1 MQNLPNYYELLD
13 VSPDATVEEIKRAYR
28 RLARKYHPDLNPG
41 DKQAEETFKDL
52 VEAYDVLCDP
62 EERQK
67 YDQLI
72 NSRNPKSRRRSQA
85 SNPKTRRSP
94 ASTENGRYGSDF
106 NRFVE
111 QTFRQ
116 KTQRQTGK
124 TPSQSSRRVPRDEGS
139 TYRPGTRK
147 TAYKAPTDPTRSETE
162 RPRDVEARLKLPLD
176 KAYRGGKERIRL
188 EDGRS
193 LEIDMPSGMIDG
205 QQMRLR
211 GQGIGGGDLYLTITI
226 APHCLFKLKDKDVF
240 CRIPVSPSEAV
251 LGSAIQ
257 VPTLDGLV
265 EMSIPAGI
273 KSGQRLRLANK
284 GYPVDGERGDQ
295 LVEIQIVVPPE
306 PTAEEKELYQ
316 KLQEIQSFAPRD
328 SLLKSRGE

>member
-1 MQNLPNYYELLD
+1 MPNLPNYYELLD

-62 EERQK
+62 EERKK

-72 NSRNPKSRRRSQA
+72 NTRNPKSRRRKKPANS
-85 SNPKTRRSP
+85 KTRRGGTTSK
-94 ASTENGRYGSDF
+94 NGQSEADF
-106 NRFVE
+106 SRFVE
-111 QTFRQ
+111 QPSRQ
-116 KTQRQTGK
+116 KTQRQPGK
-124 TPSQSSRRVPRDEGS
+124 NPTQTSRRVSQNEGS
-139 TYRPGTRK
+139 AYRPGNRK
-147 TAYKAPTDPTRSETE
+147 TAYKVEAEPSRSPKE
-162 RPRDVEARLKLPLD
+162 RPRDVEAKLKLPLE

-193 LEIDMPSGMIDG
+193 LEIDMPPAMIDG

-211 GQGIGGGDLYLTITI
+211 GQGLGGGDLYLTITI
-226 APHCLFKLKDKDVF
+226 APHCFFKLKGKDVF
-240 CRIPVSPSEAV
+240 CRVPVSPSEAV
-251 LGSAIQ
+251 LGRAIQ

-265 EMSIPAGI
+265 EMAVPAGV

-284 GYPVDGERGDQ
+284 GYPIEGERGDQ
-295 LVEIQIVVPPE
+295 LVEIQIVVPPQ

-328 SLLKSRGE
+328 SMLKE